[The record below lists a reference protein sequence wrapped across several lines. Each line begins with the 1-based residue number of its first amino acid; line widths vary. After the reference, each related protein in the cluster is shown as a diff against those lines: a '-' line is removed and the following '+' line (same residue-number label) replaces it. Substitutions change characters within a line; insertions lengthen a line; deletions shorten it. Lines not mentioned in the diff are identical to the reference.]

1 FVYGFLAIIT
11 AVTVLNIMNSISMSV
26 SARIQQYGAMRAVGM
41 DTQQMTK
48 MIAAE
53 AATYAL
59 SGCMVGCVVGLL
71 LSKLLYD
78 TLITTHFAYA
88 IWSFPVIPL
97 AIILLF
103 VLAAAVAAVYAPAKR
118 IRNMAVTDT
127 INEL

>member
-1 FVYGFLAIIT
+1 
-11 AVTVLNIMNSISMSV
+11 
-26 SARIQQYGAMRAVGM
+26 IQQYGAMRAVGM

-53 AATYAL
+53 AATYAM